1 MKRNAAIVTMED
13 LTNFFKGEAWKSVD
27 LRDSELF
34 ARANQ
39 AIVNVEESET
49 QYNVKIQAIDDPYD
63 SEEVTTGEPIKAIV
77 DFLGEGLP
85 GAEYFEQM
93 ASSPRAFASYLNLLA
108 YQIDK
113 KNIDKKTLI
122 ETLRRVSVAL
132 NRNLLHHIVIAMT
145 TRLARENVEQKEMSK
160 LLSEMKKKGWK
171 VEESEDDR
179 GEPQLTVN
187 ISDIYEVV
195 ISVESILYDYIFQI
209 PDHPDLTED
218 GITDDPI
225 REFQKYVKKHDE
237 VMSSIKSPE
246 NMEIRA

>member
-1 MKRNAAIVTMED
+1 MED
-13 LTNFFKGEAWKSVD
+13 LSNFFKGEVWKLTD
-27 LRDSELF
+27 IRNSELN
-34 ARANQ
+34 ARATQ
-39 AIVNVEESET
+39 AIVNIEESET
-49 QYNVKIQAIDDPYD
+49 QFNVKIQAIDDPLD
-63 SEEVTTGEPIKAIV
+63 SEEVTTSKPLKAIV

-85 GAEYFEQM
+85 GAEYYEQM

-108 YQIDK
+108 YRIDK
-113 KNIDKKTLI
+113 QNIDKQTLT
-122 ETLRRVSVAL
+122 ELLRRASIAL
-132 NRNLLHHIVIAMT
+132 NHKLLHRVVVAMT
-145 TRLARENVEQKEMSK
+145 TKLARENVEQKEMGK

-195 ISVESILYDYIFQI
+195 ISIESILYDYIFQI

-225 REFQKYVKKHDE
+225 REFQNYVRKHNE

-246 NMEIRA
+246 DTEIRA